1 MYIRESNNNVRNAA
15 KIMMLLYIA
24 SLNYIAIVWGR
35 IADLLFLSFAFCSVL
50 YAITNGIDRKR
61 FNRVAVF
68 IVGILILLFV
78 TYFRASNRSA
88 ARTGSWTII
97 QLLAFD
103 FCFMITIE
111 EPDDIRRC
119 LLAYIIGSYI
129 MIAFVLSKTGL
140 RFMSILPTWRLV
152 RSDGIN
158 VNSIGAAAGYSVV
171 ILLHLYREERK
182 KLYIYLMILPSLF
195 VIATASRASMLIVLF
210 GIIASVFFS
219 GTRGA
224 GVRLLI
230 VIGGLV
236 MIYQLM
242 KVFNLFSDFTSR
254 FDQLLSA
261 REGIENSDGSTISR
275 YEMLIYGLDEI
286 KKRPLFGYGAGQ
298 FRFLGISGHY
308 LGAHNGLIQIGHA
321 FGLVGLAFW
330 YGNMVQAVFRI
341 LKWKRQG
348 PEYWIAILAIV
359 QIIMII
365 SSQPLTTKSSHMF
378 LILLLVS
385 SVMVDEDNTEPA
397 TANEVLPHE
406 VKGYIK

>member
-1 MYIRESNNNVRNAA
+1 MYIRESNNSVRIAA
-15 KIMMLLYIA
+15 KFMMLLYIA

-35 IADLLFLSFAFCSVL
+35 IADLLFLSFALCTFL

-103 FCFMITIE
+103 FCLMVTIE

-140 RFMSILPTWRLV
+140 RFMSILPTWRFV
-152 RSDGIN
+152 RSGEIN

-171 ILLHLYREERK
+171 ILLHIYREERK

-195 VIATASRASMLIVLF
+195 VVASASRASMLIVVF
-210 GIIASVFFS
+210 GIIASVVFS
-219 GTRGA
+219 GSRGA
-224 GVRLLI
+224 GARLLI
-230 VIGGLV
+230 VIGSLALV
-236 MIYQLM
+236 YQLM
-242 KVFNLFSDFTSR
+242 KVFNVFPDFTSR
-254 FDQLLSA
+254 FDQLLSV

-298 FRFLGISGHY
+298 FMFLGISGHY

-330 YGNMVQAVFRI
+330 YGNMVQAILRI

-348 PEYWIAILAIV
+348 PEYWVAALGIV
-359 QIIMII
+359 QILMII
-365 SSQPLTTKSSHMF
+365 SSQPLTTKTSHM
-378 LILLLVS
+378 LMTLLLVS
-385 SVMVDEDNTEPA
+385 SVVVDEDIINGT
-397 TANEVLPHE
+397 TAKVVSLHE
-406 VKGYIK
+406 VKGYIR

>member
-1 MYIRESNNNVRNAA
+1 MYIRESNNNIRNAA

-35 IADLLFLSFAFCSVL
+35 IADLLFLSFALYSVL

-78 TYFRASNRSA
+78 TYFRAPNRSA
-88 ARTGSWTII
+88 ALTGSWTII

-103 FCFMITIE
+103 FCLMITIE

-140 RFMSILPTWRLV
+140 RFMSILPTWRFV
-152 RSDGIN
+152 MSGEVN
-158 VNSIGAAAGYSVV
+158 VNSIGAASGYSVV

-195 VIATASRASMLIVLF
+195 VIATASRASMLIIVF
-210 GIIASVFFS
+210 GIITSVFFS
-219 GTRGA
+219 GSRGA

-230 VIGGLV
+230 VIGSLV
-236 MIYQLM
+236 MLYQLM
-242 KVFNLFSDFTSR
+242 KVFNLFPDFTSR
-254 FDQLLSA
+254 FDQLLSV

-286 KKRPLFGYGAGQ
+286 KKRPIFGYGAGQ
-298 FRFLGISGHY
+298 FRFFGISGHY

-321 FGLVGLAFW
+321 FGLVGLTFW
-330 YGNMVQAVFRI
+330 YGNMVQAIFRI
-341 LKWKRQG
+341 MNRKRQG
-348 PEYWIAILAIV
+348 PEYWVAVLAIV
-359 QIIMII
+359 QILMII
-365 SSQPLTTKSSHMF
+365 SSQPLTTKISHMF
-378 LILLLVS
+378 LTLLLVS
-385 SVMVDEDNTEPA
+385 SVLVDEDITNDVTVDA
-397 TANEVLPHE
+397 VSLHE